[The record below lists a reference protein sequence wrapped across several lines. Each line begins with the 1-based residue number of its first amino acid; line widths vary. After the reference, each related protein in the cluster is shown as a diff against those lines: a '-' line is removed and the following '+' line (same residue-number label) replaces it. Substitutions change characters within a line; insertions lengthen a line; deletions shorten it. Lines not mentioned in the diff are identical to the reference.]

1 MAHRTYFMIWQAVA
15 VLVSLVSGEA
25 DCSKCSSIEDWNDER
40 LERCNVWGDPHTS
53 DSWSVNGRF
62 DFHGVGVYRYAHIDA
77 CGGGFKLD
85 AFQCQ
90 HRDWKHSAIL
100 FVGIEMN
107 NGAKVFVNGTQV
119 STSGSVSVTGTTGSD
134 GEMQMSDPRDGV
146 NVVSDDSCI
155 RINVNAVNLH
165 GDLRSTNGF
174 KVRVPQDAISDIG
187 ICGAQKQWKEHL
199 VRRETDFIFNIDQW
213 RYMCG
218 ACSALGGLHPP
229 NCPSPYFGQF
239 DLSPGGEF
247 LRPFEKENER
257 ECVSLHEGD
266 VVHQL
271 QDNGQNSVAYAILE
285 KSMSCR
291 DFCMARSSQCVDA
304 KDNLDFSPCSFDEDV
319 STADCD
325 SRQYYDLNCVCKK
338 PDVSSPGPDKRYVC
352 DDKVDASGNAFK
364 LEDAIKLCKAKAPFL
379 HRAEWDRKGCK
390 NDDECRV
397 DFILGAC
404 VSDVCNAEPNNRVA
418 VAKNAGDQDP
428 RRSPKD
434 SADRCVA
441 ERLGLELCHELTPDA
456 EHCTWDAEAVMK
468 EKDEYCE
475 DHICEDASLLQRSE
489 SDEVGML
496 QRRSGDGVTLAANNT
511 VLDCSHRV
519 HFCQRLCHG
528 VLDTSDGGKQKCM
541 EYCDNDKSFTHVK
554 DIFQSCC

>member
-1 MAHRTYFMIWQAVA
+1 MT
-15 VLVSLVSGEA
+15 E
-25 DCSKCSSIEDWNDER
+25 
-40 LERCNVWGDPHTS
+40 
-53 DSWSVNGRF
+53 
-62 DFHGVGVYRYAHIDA
+62 
-77 CGGGFKLD
+77 
-85 AFQCQ
+85 
-90 HRDWKHSAIL
+90 
-100 FVGIEMN
+100 
-107 NGAKVFVNGTQV
+107 
-119 STSGSVSVTGTTGSD
+119 
-134 GEMQMSDPRDGV
+134 
-146 NVVSDDSCI
+146 
-155 RINVNAVNLH
+155 
-165 GDLRSTNGF
+165 
-174 KVRVPQDAISDIG
+174 
-187 ICGAQKQWKEHL
+187 
-199 VRRETDFIFNIDQW
+199 
-213 RYMCG
+213 
-218 ACSALGGLHPP
+218 
-229 NCPSPYFGQF
+229 
-239 DLSPGGEF
+239 LSPTGNKTNTGE
-247 LRPFEKENER
+247 
-257 ECVSLHEGD
+257 V
-266 VVHQL
+266 
-271 QDNGQNSVAYAILE
+271 
-285 KSMSCR
+285 
-291 DFCMARSSQCVDA
+291 A
-304 KDNLDFSPCSFDEDV
+304 KDHNQRLLP
-319 STADCD
+319 
-325 SRQYYDLNCVCKK
+325 LM
-338 PDVSSPGPDKRYVC
+338 PDKRYVC

-404 VSDVCNAEPNNRVA
+404 DVCNAEPNNRVA

-528 VLDTSDGGKQKCM
+528 VLDTKLHTREGHLPVLLLELSASAAILTAALSTG
-541 EYCDNDKSFTHVK
+541 F
-554 DIFQSCC
+554 

>member
-15 VLVSLVSGEA
+15 VLVSLVSGDA

-134 GEMQMSDPRDGV
+134 GEMQMSNPRDGV

-155 RINVNAVNLH
+155 RININAVNLH
-165 GDLRSTNGF
+165 GDLRSSNSF
-174 KVRVPQDAISDIG
+174 KVRVPQDAISDVG
-187 ICGAQKQWKEHL
+187 ICGAQQQWKEHL
-199 VRRETDFIFNIDQW
+199 VRGETDFIFNIDQW

-247 LRPFEKENER
+247 LRPFEKESER

-271 QDNGQNSVAYAILE
+271 QDDGQNSVAYAILE

-291 DFCMARSSQCVDA
+291 EFCRARSSQCVDA
-304 KDNLDFSPCSFDEDV
+304 KDNVDFAPCSFTENV
-319 STADCD
+319 SKADCD
-325 SRQYYDLNCVCKK
+325 STEYYDLNCVCKK

-390 NDDECRV
+390 NDDECRI

-428 RRSPKD
+428 RRSPKE
-434 SADRCVA
+434 SADRCVGD
-441 ERLGLELCHELTPDA
+441 RLGQELCHELTPDA
-456 EHCTWDAEAVMK
+456 EHCTWDAEAVMQ

-519 HFCQRLCHG
+519 HFCQRLCHS
-528 VLDTSDGGKQKCM
+528 VLATTDGGKHTCM
-541 EYCDNDKSFTHVK
+541 QYCDNDKSFTHVK

>member
-15 VLVSLVSGEA
+15 VLVSLVSGDA

-134 GEMQMSDPRDGV
+134 GEMQMSNPRDGV

-165 GDLRSTNGF
+165 GDLRSSNSF
-174 KVRVPQDAISDIG
+174 KVRVPQDAISDVG
-187 ICGAQKQWKEHL
+187 ICGAQQQWKEHL
-199 VRRETDFIFNIDQW
+199 VRGETDFIFNIDQW

-247 LRPFEKENER
+247 LRPFEKESER

-271 QDNGQNSVAYAILE
+271 QDDGQNSVAYAILE

-291 DFCMARSSQCVDA
+291 EFCRARSSQCIDA
-304 KDNLDFSPCSFDEDV
+304 KDNVDFAPCSFTENV
-319 STADCD
+319 SKADCD
-325 SRQYYDLNCVCKK
+325 STEYYDLNCVCKK
-338 PDVSSPGPDKRYVC
+338 PDISSPGRGAWGAWRDTGASLTLYLRICGYHQGLAFWWSGFAALIA
-352 DDKVDASGNAFK
+352 DASGTDRCKETLQLVN
-364 LEDAIKLCKAKAPFL
+364 LAILT
-379 HRAEWDRKGCK
+379 GCK
-390 NDDECRV
+390 NDDECRI

-418 VAKNAGDQDP
+418 VAKNAG
-428 RRSPKD
+428 
-434 SADRCVA
+434 
-441 ERLGLELCHELTPDA
+441 
-456 EHCTWDAEAVMK
+456 
-468 EKDEYCE
+468 
-475 DHICEDASLLQRSE
+475 
-489 SDEVGML
+489 
-496 QRRSGDGVTLAANNT
+496 
-511 VLDCSHRV
+511 
-519 HFCQRLCHG
+519 HFRQL
-528 VLDTSDGGKQKCM
+528 
-541 EYCDNDKSFTHVK
+541 
-554 DIFQSCC
+554 